1 MSTSRLINL
10 VITNMS
16 GYSGAKL
23 NSELNQWFSS
33 CLDVALDSI
42 DLNKKKF
49 QQYDRF
55 FSMLPKISAEIKV
68 DTGVINFEKSSV
80 LEHQAE
86 LSPKLKNCIMQLI
99 PWRKGPFKLFG
110 IPIDTEWDC
119 SFKWNRLI
127 DKIPTIQG
135 DAILDIGSGN
145 GYFAWRM
152 RAAGAGLVVCLDPG
166 FIPLV
171 QFQFLSHFSNDA
183 NIRFIPISLEDSPKG
198 GRLFDKIFM
207 MGTLYHSK
215 APFDHLKDASSLLKQ
230 NGFLVLETL
239 IHKSDQNCL
248 FVPQEKYA
256 RMPNVWH
263 IPSVSAVKS
272 WLIRL
277 GYSDIDLISVDK
289 TTENEQ
295 RATEY
300 MPFESLGNG
309 LHEADNGL
317 TIEMYPRPIRAIFVA
332 QLTRE

>member
-263 IPSVSAVKS
+263 IPSVLAVKS

-277 GYSDIDLISVDK
+277 GYSNIDLISVDK

-332 QLTRE
+332 QLTRK